1 MALIEDDQREPLSD
15 GAIIERIVTAVMHQR
30 LAAGAKLPEAALC
43 DSFECSR
50 TQIRRVLV
58 VLAERGV
65 VTLHPNRGAF
75 VASPG
80 VEEARNVFEAR
91 RAIERSLTLSAA
103 ARIDP
108 AALKELSDNA
118 RSGAAAEA
126 RGDRGESIRLSG
138 LFHIRLAEAAGNSVL
153 AKFLED
159 LVARSSLIIGLYGS
173 RAANSCSEAEH
184 GALVEALAE
193 RDVPGAADLMERH
206 LAHVEHLLDFREVD
220 EPPVDIRSVFAK

>member
-15 GAIIERIVTAVMHQR
+15 GAIIERIVAAVMHQR

-43 DSFECSR
+43 DSFDCSR

-65 VTLHPNRGAF
+65 VALHPNRGAF
-75 VASPG
+75 VASPDFG
-80 VEEARNVFEAR
+80 EARDVFEAR

-103 ARIDP
+103 ARVD
-108 AALKELSDNA
+108 AAVLQELRDNA
-118 RSGAAAEA
+118 LAAAAAEA
-126 RGDRGESIRLSG
+126 RGDRSESIRLSG

-159 LVARSSLIIGLYGS
+159 LVARTSLIIGIYGS

-193 RDVPGAADLMERH
+193 RNGGRAADLMERH
-206 LAHVEHLLDFREVD
+206 LSHVEHLLDIRDVE
-220 EPPVDIRSVFAK
+220 ETPADIRTVFAR